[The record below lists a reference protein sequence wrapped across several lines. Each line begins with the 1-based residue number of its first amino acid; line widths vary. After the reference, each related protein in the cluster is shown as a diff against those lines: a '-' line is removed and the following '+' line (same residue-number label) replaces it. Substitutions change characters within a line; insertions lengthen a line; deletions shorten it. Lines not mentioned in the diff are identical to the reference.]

1 MIKFFHSLFFCH
13 QVGVHLK
20 RNDLLLEVASMSR
33 MDRYKKIHEET
44 SKKESVFARKQINE
58 KETAENEAD
67 NDKDNYS
74 NNRPVPE
81 SYQEE
86 ATSKKALPSFGI
98 KKNKFK
104 TNRSYNSGGGNEGS
118 NRNNQKKA
126 ASSAKKTQ
134 PKAPKKKRPI
144 IRFIIG
150 LLVFLLIYSGGAF
163 ALGKMAASSD
173 KEIPKQETE
182 SFNGFTSADGSNNIL
197 LLGSDSR
204 KGETAR
210 ADTIMV
216 LQLDGPSKKPKLVS
230 FMRDTLVDIPGVGQN
245 KINAAYAYGGA
256 ELVRQTIAQNFG
268 LECKYYA
275 VVDFKSFEKVIDTLF
290 PGGVAINA
298 EKDMST
304 NLEVPIKKGQQNM
317 DGLHL
322 LQYARFRMD
331 EEGDFG
337 RVRRQQ
343 QVMDAI
349 FSQMKNPLAIAKLPY
364 AAGKVLGYTGTN
376 LKTSFLVKNSLHI
389 LKGASGIDRM
399 TFPAKDTWEYGNTAE
414 AGSVL
419 VVDKEANK
427 TALNNFLAK

>member
-1 MIKFFHSLFFCH
+1 
-13 QVGVHLK
+13 
-20 RNDLLLEVASMSR
+20 MSR

-44 SKKESVFARKQINE
+44 NKKESVFARKQLTDKELEKAAYEEEKRNQEDFSTTNE
-58 KETAENEAD
+58 EYNE
-67 NDKDNYS
+67 
-74 NNRPVPE
+74 R
-81 SYQEE
+81 
-86 ATSKKALPSFGI
+86 SKKAQGNFEIKTKGFKARNSHPRNLRNKNKPKSVQKDEEQPRQVKKE
-98 KKNKFK
+98 KKNK
-104 TNRSYNSGGGNEGS
+104 
-118 NRNNQKKA
+118 
-126 ASSAKKTQ
+126 
-134 PKAPKKKRPI
+134 PKKKHPI
-144 IRFIIG
+144 FRFIIG
-150 LLVFLLIYSGGAF
+150 LLLLLLVYSGVAF
-163 ALGKMAASSD
+163 ALGKMSAASDS
-173 KEIPKQETE
+173 EIPKQEVET
-182 SFNGFTSADGSNNIL
+182 FNGFTSADGANNIL

-216 LQLDGPSKKPKLVS
+216 LQLDGPSKKPKLIS

-256 ELVRQTIAQNFG
+256 DLVRQTISQNFG

-389 LKGASGIDRM
+389 LKGASGIDRL
-399 TFPAKDTWEYGNTAE
+399 TVPAKDTWEYGNTAE

-419 VVDKEANK
+419 VIDKEANQK
-427 TALNNFLAK
+427 AINNFLAK

>member
-1 MIKFFHSLFFCH
+1 
-13 QVGVHLK
+13 
-20 RNDLLLEVASMSR
+20 MSR

-44 SKKESVFARKQINE
+44 KKKESVFARKQLTDKELEKAAYEEEKRNQEDFSTTNE
-58 KETAENEAD
+58 EYNA
-67 NDKDNYS
+67 
-74 NNRPVPE
+74 R
-81 SYQEE
+81 
-86 ATSKKALPSFGI
+86 SKKAQGNFEI
-98 KKNKFK
+98 KTKGFKARNSHPRNLRNKNKPK
-104 TNRSYNSGGGNEGS
+104 SV
-118 NRNNQKKA
+118 QKDEEQQRQV
-126 ASSAKKTQ
+126 KKE
-134 PKAPKKKRPI
+134 KKIKPKKKHPI
-144 IRFIIG
+144 FRFIIG
-150 LLVFLLIYSGGAF
+150 LILLLLVYSGVAF
-163 ALGKMAASSD
+163 ALGKMSAASDS
-173 KEIPKQETE
+173 EIPKQEVE
-182 SFNGFTSADGSNNIL
+182 NFNGFTSADGANNIL

-216 LQLDGPSKKPKLVS
+216 LQLDGPSKKPKLIS

-256 ELVRQTIAQNFG
+256 DLVRQTISQNFG

-389 LKGASGIDRM
+389 LKGASGIDRL
-399 TFPAKDTWEYGNTAE
+399 TVPAKDTWEYGNTAE

-419 VVDKEANK
+419 VVDKEANQK
-427 TALNNFLAK
+427 AINNFLAK

>member
-1 MIKFFHSLFFCH
+1 
-13 QVGVHLK
+13 
-20 RNDLLLEVASMSR
+20 MSR

-44 SKKESVFARKQINE
+44 NKKESVFARKQLTDKELEKAAYEEEKRNQEDFSTTNE
-58 KETAENEAD
+58 EYNA
-67 NDKDNYS
+67 
-74 NNRPVPE
+74 R
-81 SYQEE
+81 
-86 ATSKKALPSFGI
+86 SKKAQGNFEI
-98 KKNKFK
+98 KTKGFKARNSHPRNLRNKNKPK
-104 TNRSYNSGGGNEGS
+104 SV
-118 NRNNQKKA
+118 QKDEEQPRQV
-126 ASSAKKTQ
+126 KKE
-134 PKAPKKKRPI
+134 KKIKPKKKHPI
-144 IRFIIG
+144 FRFIIG
-150 LLVFLLIYSGGAF
+150 LLLLLLVYSGVAF
-163 ALGKMAASSD
+163 ALGKMSAASDS
-173 KEIPKQETE
+173 EIPKQEVE
-182 SFNGFTSADGSNNIL
+182 NFNGFTSADGANNIL

-216 LQLDGPSKKPKLVS
+216 LQLDGPSKKPKLIS

-256 ELVRQTIAQNFG
+256 DLVRQTISQNFG

-389 LKGASGIDRM
+389 LKGASGIDRL
-399 TFPAKDTWEYGNTAE
+399 TVPAKDTWEYGNTAE

-419 VVDKEANK
+419 VVDKEANQK
-427 TALNNFLAK
+427 AINNFLEK

>member
-1 MIKFFHSLFFCH
+1 
-13 QVGVHLK
+13 
-20 RNDLLLEVASMSR
+20 MSR

-44 SKKESVFARKQINE
+44 NKKESVFARKQLTDKELEKAAYEEEKLNQEDFSTTNE
-58 KETAENEAD
+58 EYNA
-67 NDKDNYS
+67 
-74 NNRPVPE
+74 R
-81 SYQEE
+81 
-86 ATSKKALPSFGI
+86 SKKAQGNFEI
-98 KKNKFK
+98 KTKGFKARNSHPRNLRNKNKPK
-104 TNRSYNSGGGNEGS
+104 SV
-118 NRNNQKKA
+118 QKDEEQQRQV
-126 ASSAKKTQ
+126 KKE
-134 PKAPKKKRPI
+134 KKIKPKKKYPI
-144 IRFIIG
+144 FRFIIG
-150 LLVFLLIYSGGAF
+150 LILLLLVYSGVAF
-163 ALGKMAASSD
+163 ALGKMSAASDS
-173 KEIPKQETE
+173 EIPKQEVE
-182 SFNGFTSADGSNNIL
+182 NFNGFTSADGANNIL

-216 LQLDGPSKKPKLVS
+216 LQLDGPSKKPKLIS

-256 ELVRQTIAQNFG
+256 DLVRQTISQNFG

-389 LKGASGIDRM
+389 LKGASGIDRL
-399 TFPAKDTWEYGNTAE
+399 TVPAKDTWEYGNTAE

-419 VVDKEANK
+419 VVDKEANQK
-427 TALNNFLAK
+427 AINNFLAK

>member
-1 MIKFFHSLFFCH
+1 
-13 QVGVHLK
+13 
-20 RNDLLLEVASMSR
+20 MSR

-44 SKKESVFARKQINE
+44 NKKESVFARKQLTDKELEKAAYEEEKRNQEDFSTTNE
-58 KETAENEAD
+58 EYNA
-67 NDKDNYS
+67 
-74 NNRPVPE
+74 R
-81 SYQEE
+81 
-86 ATSKKALPSFGI
+86 SKKAQGNFEI
-98 KKNKFK
+98 KTKGFKARNSHPRNLRNKNNPK
-104 TNRSYNSGGGNEGS
+104 SV
-118 NRNNQKKA
+118 QKDEEPPRQV
-126 ASSAKKTQ
+126 KKE
-134 PKAPKKKRPI
+134 KKIKPKKKHPI
-144 IRFIIG
+144 FRFIIG
-150 LLVFLLIYSGGAF
+150 LLLLLLVYSGVAF
-163 ALGKMAASSD
+163 ALGKMSAASDS
-173 KEIPKQETE
+173 EIPKQEVE
-182 SFNGFTSADGSNNIL
+182 NFNGFTSADGANNIL

-216 LQLDGPSKKPKLVS
+216 LQLDGPSKKPKLIS

-256 ELVRQTIAQNFG
+256 DLVRQTISQNFG

-389 LKGASGIDRM
+389 LKGASGIDRL
-399 TFPAKDTWEYGNTAE
+399 TVPAKDTWEYGNTAE

-419 VVDKEANK
+419 VVDKEANQK
-427 TALNNFLAK
+427 AINNFLAK

>member
-1 MIKFFHSLFFCH
+1 
-13 QVGVHLK
+13 
-20 RNDLLLEVASMSR
+20 MSR

-44 SKKESVFARKQINE
+44 SKKESLFARKQIINNDETE
-58 KETAENEAD
+58 KSAHHKID
-67 NDKDNYS
+67 D
-74 NNRPVPE
+74 
-81 SYQEE
+81 YQEDRA
-86 ATSKKALPSFGI
+86 ATESPYKKRNKKSLPRFDI
-98 KKNKFK
+98 TK
-104 TNRSYNSGGGNEGS
+104 
-118 NRNNQKKA
+118 RNNSQTNHNGRNNKEYGNSAEPKNTKTIHQVKSQKT
-126 ASSAKKTQ
+126 KK
-134 PKAPKKKRPI
+134 PKKKHPV

-150 LLVFLLIYSGGAF
+150 LLLFLLIYSGVAF
-163 ALGKMAASSD
+163 AMGKMAASSD
-173 KEIPKQETE
+173 REIPKQEAET
-182 SFNGFTSADGSNNIL
+182 FNGFTAADGANNIL

-216 LQLDGPSKKPKLVS
+216 LQLDGPSKKPKLIS

-245 KINAAYAYGGA
+245 KINASYAYGGA
-256 ELVRQTIAQNFG
+256 DLVRQTLSQNFG

-304 NLEVPIKKGQQNM
+304 NLEVPIKKGQQDM

-343 QVMDAI
+343 QVMNAI
-349 FSQMKNPLAIAKLPY
+349 FSQMKSPLAIAKLPY
-364 AAGKVLGYTGTN
+364 AAGKVLGYTGTD
-376 LKTSFLVKNSLHI
+376 LKTSFLVKNSFRI
-389 LKGASGIDRM
+389 LKGAGGIDRL
-399 TFPAKDTWEYGNTAE
+399 TVPAKDTWEYGTTAE

-419 VVDKEANK
+419 VIDKAANK
-427 TALNNFLAK
+427 TAINNFLAK

>member
-1 MIKFFHSLFFCH
+1 
-13 QVGVHLK
+13 
-20 RNDLLLEVASMSR
+20 MSR
-33 MDRYKKIHEET
+33 MDRYKEIHEET
-44 SKKESVFARKQINE
+44 NKKESLFARKQIKDGDSVKKTDYQQNDAHQE
-58 KETAENEAD
+58 EPPMAEAD
-67 NDKDNYS
+67 RK
-74 NNRPVPE
+74 NR
-81 SYQEE
+81 
-86 ATSKKALPSFGI
+86 SKKSLPSFGI
-98 KKNKFK
+98 KKNKKK
-104 TNRSYNSGGGNEGS
+104 TNQNYTGINTGNNGNNSYNETGN
-118 NRNNQKKA
+118 KKEPRQV
-126 ASSAKKTQ
+126 K
-134 PKAPKKKRPI
+134 PKKIKKSKKKHPV

-150 LLVFLLIYSGGAF
+150 LLLFLLVYSGVAF
-163 ALGKMAASSD
+163 AMGKMSASSD

-182 SFNGFTSADGSNNIL
+182 AFNGFTSADEANNIL

-216 LQLDGPSKKPKLVS
+216 LQLDGPSKKPKLIS

-245 KINAAYAYGGA
+245 KINASYAYGGA
-256 ELVRQTIAQNFG
+256 DLVRQTLAQNFG

-298 EKDMST
+298 EKNMST
-304 NLEVPIKKGQQNM
+304 NLEVPIQKGQQNM

-343 QVMDAI
+343 QVMNAI

-364 AAGKVLGYTGTN
+364 AAGKVLGYTGTD
-376 LKTSFLVKNSLHI
+376 LKTSFLVKNSFSI
-389 LKGASGIDRM
+389 LKGASGVDRL
-399 TFPAKDTWEYGNTAE
+399 TVPAKDTWEYGNTAE

-419 VVDKEANK
+419 VVDKEANR
-427 TALNNFLAK
+427 TAINNFLAK